1 MYPSDPI
8 LEESAMPSDTSRIDP
23 VTLALLSG
31 ILLAAAALFWPLL
44 DVVIL
49 ALSVAVVIYPV
60 HRFLS
65 RFMPGAAAAGATVAA
80 VVIVLL
86 ASGAFVT
93 LVLARNAEYL
103 IGILGIIADWIAAP
117 TLGEA
122 GALLPIPQDDIAAL
136 FAGQAA
142 NLKAS
147 LSGTAALAPLMG
159 VKIIVFFLTLYVALH
174 KGAEAVKG
182 LASHLPAAFGDAVGR
197 MSKVTVDTLYAIYVV
212 HVATS
217 VITFFLALPFFYVL
231 GYGHVLFY
239 SVMAGVFQLV
249 PIIGPSLIMLFL
261 GIFALSI
268 GDMRG
273 AVLVALVGYP
283 VVCALP
289 DIYFR
294 PLMMGRRASIH
305 PVIMWIGFFG
315 GLAVM
320 GIIGFVLGPLFL
332 ALLVAGYATLIR
344 GRRSGS
350 AALILPE
357 SPELRSKV

>member
-1 MYPSDPI
+1 
-8 LEESAMPSDTSRIDP
+8 MPSSTPRIDP

-31 ILLAAAALFWPLL
+31 ILIAAAALFWPLL
-44 DVVIL
+44 DVVVL

-60 HRFLS
+60 HRYLS
-65 RFMPGAAAAGATVAA
+65 RFLPGAAAAGVTVAA
-80 VVIVLL
+80 VVVVLL
-86 ASGAFVT
+86 ASGAFVA
-93 LVLARNAEYL
+93 LVLAQNAEYL
-103 IGILGIIADWIAAP
+103 TGIVGIIADWIAAP
-117 TLGEA
+117 TLGET
-122 GALLPIPQDDIAAL
+122 GAVLPIPQGEIAEL

-142 NLKAS
+142 S
-147 LSGTAALAPLMG
+147 LERSLTGMAELAPIMV

-174 KGAEAVKG
+174 KGAEAVAG
-182 LASHLPAAFGDAVGR
+182 LVAHLPATFGDAIGR

-217 VITFFLALPFFYVL
+217 VITFFLALPFFYAL

-239 SVMAGVFQLV
+239 SVMAGAFQLV
-249 PIIGPSLIMLFL
+249 PVIGPSLIMLFL
-261 GIFALSI
+261 GIFALST
-268 GDMRG
+268 GDVRG
-273 AVLVALVGYP
+273 AIFVALVGYP
-283 VVCALP
+283 IVCALP

-332 ALLVAGYATLIR
+332 ALLVAGYAILIR
-344 GRRSGS
+344 DRKS
-350 AALILPE
+350 AAAAPVLQE